1 MNIYLRCR
9 KFNPIPLYTLV
20 EVNSENPAGRV
31 RGYIANVE
39 EYHKHDNDA
48 LYKIALDSEVVYEL
62 QRMQY
67 LEKEDVTKHQ
77 MIVRSKLMGCYTAKD
92 LTVIVDAKSV
102 VEWQKEHGINI
113 WERPSY
119 GCNEMRVRQ
128 ALDKQEKRRL
138 DKQHFN
144 SKGSTYLSM
153 PRAFMKYSETEV
165 ADRPKIVEHPF
176 DFEVSNNQMFWVNQE
191 KDVELTGPDLLKAL
205 WSDVGVLDGLS
216 KVWSDREILLTKR
229 LPELREYLKTQMTL
243 LFILWLNK
251 IGGYACIKGSLHT
264 ESLQDYWLNFV
275 DHKIDVAELDA
286 EWLVCEPSNQAED
299 LFHVLRIG

>member
-1 MNIYLRCR
+1 MNIYLRHK

-77 MIVRSKLMGCYTAKD
+77 MTVRSKLMGCYIAKD
-92 LTVIVDAKSV
+92 LTVIVEAKSV

-128 ALDKQEKRRL
+128 ALDKVEKRRL

-191 KDVELTGPDLLKAL
+191 KDGEFTGPELLKAL
-205 WSDVGVLDGLS
+205 WSDVGVLVGLS
-216 KVWSDREILLTKR
+216 TTWSDREILLTKR
-229 LPELREYLKTQMTL
+229 LPELREYVKTQMTL

-251 IGGYACIKGSLHT
+251 IGDYICTKGSLHT

-286 EWLVCEPSNQAED
+286 DWLVCEPSNQTEN
-299 LFHVLRIG
+299 LFRVLSVG